1 MKGNNLKLKQN
12 LKTQAQNSSKQLKV
26 LEALAKEAS
35 DAKTKILDSHKTF
48 LRTTQWASC
57 NWLVFRTRSL
67 YTVVSIGRRFRPS
80 LNGSAPNSPPAN
92 SCPATRR
99 QMKGR
104 GRVKRNLSRSVVS
117 NRCPTSSWSKSSRGP
132 WRVTQSRTRS
142 GHSTSLTMYRYG
154 HRRNIFLYYATFVQW

>member
-1 MKGNNLKLKQN
+1 MRKRQVMLRQKSWTVTKLFFVEPRN
-12 LKTQAQNSSKQLKV
+12 EPHV
-26 LEALAKEAS
+26 I
-35 DAKTKILDSHKTF
+35 DCF
-48 LRTTQWASC
+48 
-57 NWLVFRTRSL
+57 FRTRSL
-67 YTVVSIGRRFRPS
+67 YTVVLIGRRFRPS

-154 HRRNIFLYYATFVQW
+154 H